1 MIIVF
6 SSIDNH
12 FKIHYRFPGGNTIE
26 RVSSYKLLGV
36 YLQSDL
42 SRNLHCDYITKK
54 PNKRLYIVRILRRV
68 RIGYQQLVTVYCSL
82 IRPILEYAAPVWSAI
97 PDCLK
102 AKVEIV
108 QKRAF
113 KIIDPGLSYEES
125 LQKSGLQTYTK
136 RREEICKKFPK
147 DNKLSGPLKKLF
159 TYNSVVTNHEHNLR
173 RLSELKCANSINTD
187 RFLNFIT
194 CKY

>member
-1 MIIVF
+1 MSICKVTSHGTYIVII
-6 SSIDNH
+6 
-12 FKIHYRFPGGNTIE
+12 
-26 RVSSYKLLGV
+26 
-36 YLQSDL
+36 LQ
-42 SRNLHCDYITKK
+42 KK
-54 PNKRLYIVRILRRV
+54 PIRDSIFY
-68 RIGYQQLVTVYCSL
+68 VYYGELGSGINSL
-82 IRPILEYAAPVWSAI
+82 IRPILEYAAPVWSGI
-97 PDCLK
+97 PDCLQ
-102 AKVEIV
+102 AKVERV

-125 LQKSGLQTYTK
+125 LQKSGLQTLTK
-136 RREEICKKFPK
+136 RREEICKKFAK

-173 RLSELKCANSINTD
+173 HLSEPKCANSINTD